1 MSTRGAP
8 PGSASCLVASI
19 PSMTGMRTSMRTTS
33 GPSCRLSSTASAPSL
48 AVPTTVKSGCVSSSA
63 ANPARTI
70 WWSSATMILIAG
82 GASVIGSCLSRRR
95 LGRDGQAGLNHEAA
109 GVPGACA
116 QLAADRG
123 RALAHAEQPVPA
135 DLRRSER
142 AEGAGPRGTGAVVA
156 DAQHEGVCGVVQ
168 LDVDGGA
175 LRVPARVRQRLLD
188 DAVGGQLDA
197 RVKRG
202 HGTGDDEADARPRGV
217 ACLLEEVIELP
228 QAGLGLPVGDT
239 APGVLAQDAE
249 QPPHLGEGGPGGVA
263 DGGQ

>member
-33 GPSCRLSSTASAPSL
+33 GLSCRLSSTASAPSL

-70 WWSSATMILIAG
+70 WWSSTMILIAG
-82 GASVIGSCLSRRR
+82 GASVIGSWLSRRR

-135 DLRRSER
+135 GLRRNER
-142 AEGAGPRGTGAVVA
+142 AEGAGRRGSRAVVA
-156 DAQHEGVCGVVQ
+156 DAQQEGVRGVVQ

-175 LRVPARVRQRLLD
+175 LGMPARVREGLLD

-197 RVKRG
+197 GVQRG
-202 HGTGDDEADARPRGV
+202 HRASDDEADARPRCLT
-217 ACLLEEVIELP
+217 CLLEQVTQLP
-228 QAGLGLPVGDT
+228 
-239 APGVLAQDAE
+239 
-249 QPPHLGEGGPGGVA
+249 
-263 DGGQ
+263 

>member
-8 PGSASCLVASI
+8 PGAASGLGASI

-33 GPSCRLSSTASAPSL
+33 GLSCLRSSTASAPSL

-63 ANPARTI
+63 ANPARTT

-82 GASVIGSCLSRRR
+82 GVSVIGSCLSRRR
-95 LGRDGQAGLNHEAA
+95 LGRDGQAGLDHEAA

-156 DAQHEGVCGVVQ
+156 DAQQEGVHGIVQ

-175 LRVPARVRQRLLD
+175 LRMPARVRQRLLD
-188 DAVGGQLDA
+188 DAVGGKLDA
-197 RVKRG
+197 RVQRG
-202 HGTGDDEADARPRGV
+202 HRASDDEADARPRCLT
-217 ACLLEEVIELP
+217 CLLEQVTGLP
-228 QAGLGLPVGDT
+228 QAALVRAG
-239 APGVLAQDAE
+239 
-249 QPPHLGEGGPGGVA
+249 
-263 DGGQ
+263 